1 MRAFVPLQL
10 HNPYAATP
18 LSIASYRL
26 ATSPSDQN
34 NRNVIA
40 WLDRLEESV
49 QAAGRS
55 AGVEAFKIESRPR
68 ASPGDGDESDED
80 GGDDTERG
88 TAHGD
93 EDDDD
98 VQAKLQS
105 LPDATVPLGLLAHLS
120 LDNPKSRKS
129 KKRGNAEGSDNEE
142 VGVANDAYFMPGRL
156 LARRVT
162 MVEYSRCTGPAYDLN
177 IRASLIENHS
187 PPEIIVHGLVT
198 PDDVDKLFDM

>member
-1 MRAFVPLQL
+1 M
-10 HNPYAATP
+10 
-18 LSIASYRL
+18 

-55 AGVEAFKIESRPR
+55 GGVEAFKIESRQR
-68 ASPGDGDESDED
+68 ASPGDGEESDDD
-80 GGDDTERG
+80 GGDGTERG
-88 TAHGD
+88 SQQGD
-93 EDDDD
+93 EDEDD
-98 VQAKLQS
+98 VQAKLQA

-120 LDNPKSRKS
+120 LDNPKARKG
-129 KKRGNAEGSDNEE
+129 KRRGNVDGSDNEE
-142 VGVANDAYFMPGRL
+142 VGVANETYFLPGKPL
-156 LARRVT
+156 VT
-162 MVEYSRCTGPAYDLN
+162 PALPFSITEPSCCLGPAYNLN

-187 PPEIIVHGLVT
+187 PPEILVHGLVT

>member
-1 MRAFVPLQL
+1 M
-10 HNPYAATP
+10 
-18 LSIASYRL
+18 

-55 AGVEAFKIESRPR
+55 GGVEAFKMESRQR
-68 ASPGDGDESDED
+68 DSPGDGEESDDDDED
-80 GGDDTERG
+80 GTER
-88 TAHGD
+88 ASAQGD
-93 EDDDD
+93 EDEDD
-98 VQAKLQS
+98 VQAKLQA

-120 LDNPKSRKS
+120 LDNPKT
-129 KKRGNAEGSDNEE
+129 KKGKRRGKADGSDNDE
-142 VGVANDAYFMPGRL
+142 VGVANEAYFLPGQRL
-156 LARRVT
+156 SMFASSFSMTER
-162 MVEYSRCTGPAYDLN
+162 SSCAGPAYNLN

-187 PPEIIVHGLVT
+187 PPEILVHGLVT